1 MTTTQPVT
9 GTART
14 AGLRA
19 LRGNCMG
26 AAVLLVIQFGLGTA
40 VNLYVTLPKH
50 KSFWSTVFSQGAVA
64 VHAIVALLLLGAA
77 AGALVRSIRFFRLG
91 GRALVVLTALGL
103 VAVIVAGG
111 SGVAFVRNGS
121 AGASLSMALAAAVA
135 LFCYLAAIFALGAEP
150 AEHAARADPAAPDR
164 GAPDR
169 AGGAGGSG
177 GAGG

>member
-1 MTTTQPVT
+1 MRCGGGPGYVRPRGHVYGRNLMTTTQPARAA
-9 GTART
+9 GRT

-64 VHAIVALLLLGAA
+64 VHAIVALLLLAA
-77 AGALVRSIRFFRLG
+77 SVSALVRSIRAGARL
-91 GRALVVLTALGL
+91 LVAFTAVGL
-103 VAVIVAGG
+103 VAIIVAAA

-135 LFCYLAAIFALGAEP
+135 LVCYLAAIFSLGA
-150 AEHAARADPAAPDR
+150 AP
-164 GAPDR
+164 
-169 AGGAGGSG
+169 
-177 GAGG
+177 

>member
-1 MTTTQPVT
+1 MRCRLRPGYVRRRGKETGGLSMTTTQPVT
-9 GTART
+9 TTERT

-64 VHAIVALLLLGAA
+64 VHAIVALLLLAA
-77 AGALVRSIRFFRLG
+77 SVSALVRSIRAGARL
-91 GRALVVLTALGL
+91 LVAFTAVGL
-103 VAVIVAGG
+103 VAIIVAAA

-121 AGASLSMALAAAVA
+121 A
-135 LFCYLAAIFALGAEP
+135 
-150 AEHAARADPAAPDR
+150 
-164 GAPDR
+164 
-169 AGGAGGSG
+169 
-177 GAGG
+177 

>member
-9 GTART
+9 ATART

-40 VNLYVTLPKH
+40 VNLYVTLPTG

-64 VHAIVALLLLGAA
+64 VHAIVALLLIGASVS
-77 AGALVRSIRFFRLG
+77 ALVRSIRVRARL
-91 GRALVVLTALGL
+91 LTALTSAGL
-103 VAVIVAGG
+103 VAIIVAAA

-121 AGASLSMALAAAVA
+121 NGASLSMALAAAVA
-135 LFCYLAAIFALGAEP
+135 LFCYLAAIFALGAG
-150 AEHAARADPAAPDR
+150 R
-164 GAPDR
+164 GDNR
-169 AGGAGGSG
+169 ERG
-177 GAGG
+177 